1 MSAFTPLR
9 RQADLLR
16 YIAGY
21 VEAHGGLSPSY
32 REMAAGVGVASSSAV
47 HSLLNGLE
55 ARGRVRRLPYRARA
69 IELLE
74 PVAIPRAADGAPVFF
89 VPIRCG
95 AASNSSRK
103 EVS

>member
-1 MSAFTPLR
+1 MSAFSPLR

-21 VEAHGGLSPSY
+21 VEAHGGLYPSY

-47 HSLLNGLE
+47 HRLLNGLE

-69 IELLE
+69 IELLA
-74 PVAIPRAADGAPVFF
+74 PVAIPRAADGAPLHAVFLKDL
-89 VPIRCG
+89 
-95 AASNSSRK
+95 AA
-103 EVS
+103 